1 MDEVTSA
8 PWFLWAATVVIGL
21 PVATVVLTELHA
33 HLVRRQNALSGP
45 VGLLRTW
52 ILPIGALLVL
62 LRQIPND
69 ILSNDGG
76 WVRVTATVFGFLVLM
91 FALSSLNAALF
102 LQAAEGS
109 WRRRL
114 PSIFVDLFRVILIG
128 AGLALVFSW
137 VWGTDV
143 GGLFAALG
151 VTTIA
156 LGFALQNAVGSI
168 VSGLL
173 LLFEQPFQLG
183 DWLEFGGVRGRVVE
197 VNWRSVHIDNG
208 AGIQIVP
215 NAQLAG
221 GTFTNLSRP
230 TPQHVEP
237 VTSTFAE
244 EDPPAAVI
252 ALLEEVASGLDHL
265 RPGQRPRCR
274 RVGAGT
280 YSTGIPVAS
289 IADADPARAQFELRL
304 WYAARR
310 VDLRLN
316 DADISQG
323 ESREDVVRHLQ
334 RFRHLLHIDDMD
346 VEQLADDCDVLRY
359 ADGETALHTGRVP
372 TMISYVVSGRV
383 AMQVPQDNG
392 AHQTVLTLEEG
403 DCFGHTALT
412 RTPTVFTAVARGELV
427 VLSVPRDT
435 LDGLV
440 RASSQLTRDI
450 GQQIESMRQTAAD
463 ALGVK
468 SSELNRTVNVVR

>member
-33 HLVRRQNALSGP
+33 H
-45 VGLLRTW
+45 LLRTW

-183 DWLEFGGVRGRVVE
+183 DWL
-197 VNWRSVHIDNG
+197 
-208 AGIQIVP
+208 
-215 NAQLAG
+215 
-221 GTFTNLSRP
+221 
-230 TPQHVEP
+230 
-237 VTSTFAE
+237 
-244 EDPPAAVI
+244 
-252 ALLEEVASGLDHL
+252 
-265 RPGQRPRCR
+265 
-274 RVGAGT
+274 
-280 YSTGIPVAS
+280 
-289 IADADPARAQFELRL
+289 
-304 WYAARR
+304 
-310 VDLRLN
+310 
-316 DADISQG
+316 
-323 ESREDVVRHLQ
+323 
-334 RFRHLLHIDDMD
+334 
-346 VEQLADDCDVLRY
+346 
-359 ADGETALHTGRVP
+359 
-372 TMISYVVSGRV
+372 
-383 AMQVPQDNG
+383 
-392 AHQTVLTLEEG
+392 
-403 DCFGHTALT
+403 
-412 RTPTVFTAVARGELV
+412 
-427 VLSVPRDT
+427 
-435 LDGLV
+435 
-440 RASSQLTRDI
+440 
-450 GQQIESMRQTAAD
+450 
-463 ALGVK
+463 
-468 SSELNRTVNVVR
+468 